1 VRLVVRYARPTH
13 WLVFS
18 RCVPRLP
25 VSVSDA
31 DWQQRIH
38 VHDSLEDDGTRL
50 DCSRLVVVRERE
62 QSEEEKVGNVDDDL
76 EKMEVWYGGA
86 LSAVYVTRGIKGRE
100 KEEEEEEE
108 KKQLVVLV
116 VALLLRPL

>member
-1 VRLVVRYARPTH
+1 MRLVVRYARPTH

-50 DCSRLVVVRERE
+50 DCSRLVVVRAETWRRE
-62 QSEEEKVGNVDDDL
+62 GWALCSVVSATVSMVD
-76 EKMEVWYGGA
+76 GA
-86 LSAVYVTRGIKGRE
+86 YDIRPWLFPLPYISVAYV
-100 KEEEEEEE
+100 
-108 KKQLVVLV
+108 
-116 VALLLRPL
+116 